1 MKEILERI
9 DRLLNLVEERLPAI
23 DGGTEWDSPAFRWR
37 DGALRAVRRPHEIQP
52 DDLLHIDRQKALL
65 HRNTGQ
71 FVTGAPANNA
81 LLWGSRGTG
90 KSSLIKAMLAE
101 FHDRGLR
108 LVEVDP
114 HDLVDL
120 PEIVEPMTGREER
133 FVLFADDLSFESGD
147 ASYKALKA
155 MLDGAIAAAPP
166 NVLIYATS
174 NRRHLMPEFQRE
186 NLEASNIDGE
196 IHHGESV
203 EEKISLSERFGL
215 WLAFH
220 PFNQDQY
227 LAVVNHWCKRLGR
240 DDESEERRSEALRWA
255 LSRGSRSG
263 RVARQFAQDWVGRHQ
278 AG

>member
-1 MKEILERI
+1 VKEILERI
-9 DRLLNLVEERLPAI
+9 DRLLDLVEERLPAI
-23 DGGTEWDSPAFRWR
+23 DGGTEWDVPAFRWR
-37 DGALRAVRRPHEIQP
+37 DGTLRAVPRPHEIHP

-65 HRNTGQ
+65 QRNTGQ

-155 MLDGAIAAAPP
+155 MLDGSIVAAPP

-174 NRRHLMPEFQRE
+174 NRRHLLPEFQRE
-186 NLEASNIDGE
+186 NLEARNIDGE

-220 PFNQDQY
+220 TFNQDQY
-227 LAVVNHWCKRLGR
+227 LAVVDHWCKRLGR
-240 DDESEERRSEALRWA
+240 ADETEERRCEALRWA

-263 RVARQFAQDWVGRHQ
+263 RVAHQFARDWVGRHQ
-278 AG
+278 PG